1 MTDNIV
7 HVFGG
12 PQNTDEPDTFEP
24 IPACIEALEHWL
36 TLAREGDLAGIAFVG
51 LHSDGRVGYTL
62 TGRVWG
68 FGMLGALHMLQQ
80 DIVDVNMEIQ

>member
-12 PQNTDEPDTFEP
+12 PQNTDERDNAEP
-24 IPACIEALEHWL
+24 IMACVEALEHWL
-36 TLAREGDLAGIAFVG
+36 TLARGGNLVGIAFVG
-51 LHSDGRVGYTL
+51 LHSDNRVGYTL
-62 TGRVWG
+62 TGRVGG

>member
-12 PQNTDEPDTFEP
+12 PQESELDNAEP
-24 IPACIEALEHWL
+24 IMACVEALEHWL
-36 TLAREGDLAGIAFVG
+36 TLAREGSLVGIAFVG
-51 LHSDGRVGYTL
+51 LHSDNRVGYTL
-62 TGRVWG
+62 TGRVGG

-80 DIVDVNMEIQ
+80 DIVDVNMEIE